1 MSAHRSRRWPI
12 RRNRRTVPELIT
24 DLIHRDRDQ
33 WAALAADAERLVT
46 EAVAR

>member
-1 MSAHRSRRWPI
+1 MTHRLQPRRRPRRRWLAQLVI
-12 RRNRRTVPELIT
+12 

>member
-1 MSAHRSRRWPI
+1 MTHRLQPRRRPGRRWLSQ
-12 RRNRRTVPELIT
+12 LIT